1 MTLISIDVDD
11 AELKVLKA
19 AAIVR
24 NLGVEEVAGTMMTD
38 ALYRQ
43 IPVYNGKPT
52 NAVYL
57 RAWYL
62 VDAPDTQDP
71 ADE

>member
-11 AELKVLKA
+11 TDLKLLKA

-43 IPVYNGKPT
+43 IPVHNGKPT
-52 NAVYL
+52 NNVYL
-57 RAWYL
+57 NAWNQ
-62 VDAPDTQDP
+62 VDKLDAQDQVN
-71 ADE
+71 E